1 MISNGRIISTGFD
14 ENKIPPKLRI
24 EINIIDHWGQCLM
37 TFNEKDSYMIL
48 EKIGDQSDPI
58 KDPKSLLDKE
68 VLLLDHPKGGTLAP
82 IALKKDLK
90 DDWIYKEKYYE
101 P

>member
-1 MISNGRIISTGFD
+1 M
-14 ENKIPPKLRI
+14 I
-24 EINIIDHWGQCLM
+24 EIKLIDHWGECCM
-37 TFNEKDSYMIL
+37 VFSEKDSYIVL
-48 EKIGDQSDPI
+48 EQIGDQLDPI
-58 KDPKSLLDKE
+58 KDPNSLLDKE

-90 DDWIYKEKYYE
+90 DEWIYKEKYYG